1 LAPEEDLEEVQEV
14 LTEVH
19 HLLALYQQQAEEQ
32 EVEKVL
38 DQALQEVLVEEVQTL
53 LHMDLEDQEFQVKVI
68 RELQVLEAE
77 VKTHLDQVQTED
89 RVYHLLSRVHP

>member
-1 LAPEEDLEEVQEV
+1 LAPEEDLEEIQEV

-19 HLLALYQQQAEEQ
+19 HLLALYQQRAEEQ

-38 DQALQEVLVEEVQTL
+38 DQALQEVLVEEVQTQIHL
-53 LHMDLEDQEFQVKVI
+53 DLEEVQFQVKVI

-89 RVYHLLSRVHP
+89 QD

>member
-19 HLLALYQQQAEEQ
+19 HLLALYQQLAEEQ